1 MLRVALGEE
10 RMRDMWIRQHPER
23 TERDD
28 VGDCDRDLGLRRRN
42 RGRGGS
48 DGRDLCEKEPP
59 FEPVS
64 PGSRRRRLRRR
75 RSRSRRPA
83 ARRAS
88 ASGPR
93 APRAS
98 GSRRRRRRRCTRPRG
113 PGGKK
118 SGNKVHPWPDP
129 VWIVALIITVVQPSA
144 RTCAA
149 LSFAPTSTMPDRKMV
164 DVANLS
170 PGAIASRTA
179 AGAALAAAAP
189 RTMLAGTELTCQSAG
204 RLLATTAPPPAV
216 HAAAARPVADDVRA
230 TRRRRDS
237 STRRRNL
244 STRLVNVVAAA
255 SPRLPEA
262 SVVDAGGGRVRV
274 WLAGR
279 AC

>member
-1 MLRVALGEE
+1 MAVTCAKKS
-10 RMRDMWIRQHPER
+10 
-23 TERDD
+23 
-28 VGDCDRDLGLRRRN
+28 RRLSQYLQ
-42 RGRGGS
+42 GRGDAGS
-48 DGRDLCEKEPP
+48 D
-59 FEPVS
+59 
-64 PGSRRRRLRRR
+64 
-75 RSRSRRPA
+75 A
-83 ARRAS
+83 AD
-88 ASGPR
+88 
-93 APRAS
+93 
-98 GSRRRRRRRCTRPRG
+98 RG
-113 PGGKK
+113 PGGQQRAELRRQARARREHRDRDDAGADAARGRGDLVEKNQETK
-118 SGNKVHPWPDP
+118 SIPNP

-255 SPRLPEA
+255 SPRPPEA